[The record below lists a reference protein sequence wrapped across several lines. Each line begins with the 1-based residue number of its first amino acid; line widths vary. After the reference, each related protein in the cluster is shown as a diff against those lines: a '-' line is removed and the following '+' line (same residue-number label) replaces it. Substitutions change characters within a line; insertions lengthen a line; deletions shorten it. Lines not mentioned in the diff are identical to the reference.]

1 MQSSVSMSNWH
12 ATFTVSPLS
21 PLLSISLKS
30 SERIGY
36 QHHGSFVW
44 FVNFSTRSTTNLC
57 SKPFRSEMQ
66 VESRWQ
72 KRIDH
77 NLTFLPHSSV
87 GSNNGKQSN
96 GKRFWVVKPF
106 VLCYHVCYKPFGA
119 YENLPTICSIDL
131 PHVLLG
137 KINSDLIDREFVV
150 LRQLAGAN
158 FYLSMCQ
165 FIEG

>member
-1 MQSSVSMSNWH
+1 MWLNVSMSNWH
-12 ATFTVSPLS
+12 ATFTVSPPS

-77 NLTFLPHSSV
+77 NLTFLPRSSV

-106 VLCYHVCYKPFGA
+106 VLCYKPFGS

-137 KINSDLIDREFVV
+137 KINLHLIEREFVD

-158 FYLSMCQ
+158 FYLSMHQ